1 MLHAEKALPPFIRL
15 GKALVMEKAG
25 RVTSLL
31 VRSRNTAGMMVV
43 SPSAPLPLSV
53 AKKCP
58 ATQVFLLPACLRHP
72 VSRSALHIVFVFFAY
87 FLFPIHYT
95 LIFQG
100 CKSYQSMRS
109 FLTHKKT
116 DALVIHH
123 SEGIQTF

>member
-1 MLHAEKALPPFIRL
+1 MYGSMGESVSKA
-15 GKALVMEKAG
+15 VSG
-25 RVTSLL
+25 RFCIISTIACGIL
-31 VRSRNTAGMMVV
+31 
-43 SPSAPLPLSV
+43 
-53 AKKCP
+53 
-58 ATQVFLLPACLRHP
+58 FLAVLYILF
-72 VSRSALHIVFVFFAY
+72 SSFFAY
-87 FLFPIHYT
+87 FLFPKHYT